1 MNKKYEIINLRTKD
15 DNTIFYVL
23 YIVLIFVIVFIIYKL
38 IYNFIPQENFYT
50 NNYNIINKNNTSD
63 NNYEN
68 FQTNNTIPSEN
79 ITNNKS
85 SDNKLTMESLIQQN
99 KELTQMKDIIQ
110 EKLDKQSKAIY
121 ISQNY
126 NKVDSSSFDDEM
138 IFLLDDFVNTIFP
151 QIDIDNKKII
161 KTNSDLE
168 SVLNQ
173 IKQMKNFYQ
182 PGDIVKKNS
191 TFDIDKNNIC
201 YRHDGKPIKPTQD
214 LLNKYPECMVCS
226 VEPSDNVYNSKAWK
240 TTKTNINKVCLF
252 NPTAQKNSGI
262 PNLQDC
268 QKFCA
273 INNNILPTKSETK
286 KN

>member
-1 MNKKYEIINLRTKD
+1 MNKKYEIINLSKD

-38 IYNFIPQENFYT
+38 IYNFIPQENFYS
-50 NNYNIINKNNTSD
+50 NYFNIENKNDTLVNYEHFQINNIITSETNKLID
-63 NNYEN
+63 
-68 FQTNNTIPSEN
+68 
-79 ITNNKS
+79 NKS
-85 SDNKLTMESLIQQN
+85 NKSTMESLIQQN
-99 KELTQMKDIIQ
+99 KELTQMKNIIQ
-110 EKLDKQSKAIY
+110 EKLEKQSKAIY

-138 IFLLDDFVNTIFP
+138 IFLLDDFANTIFP
-151 QIDIDNKKII
+151 QIDTDNKKII

-191 TFDIDKNNIC
+191 AFDIDKNNIC
-201 YRHDGKPIKPTQD
+201 YRHDGIPIKPTTD

-226 VEPSDNVYNSKAWK
+226 VEPSEDIYNSKAWK

-252 NPTAQKNSGI
+252 NPTAQQNSGI
-262 PNLQDC
+262 PNLSDC

-273 INNNILPTKSETK
+273 INNNKIILPTNSETK
-286 KN
+286 KI